1 MKEFWVV
8 PQERPVLGPDELH
21 CWIAHLPSQ
30 RTLIDRAKFVL
41 SADERERIGK
51 FRFEAHRERALLARG
66 ILRFLL
72 GAYSRTAPEQI
83 VFVYGPHGKPAIE
96 TPHPL
101 HFNTSHSGD
110 YAAFAFTRLGD
121 VGVDIEL
128 VRNDLTRREEIA
140 ARYFAPGEQVQLRN
154 VVEAQR
160 THAFFDLWTRKEAFI
175 KARGDGL
182 FSGLEQFEVSL
193 HEPRLLSVKGDSS
206 QAGGWQV
213 IALPEIAGYC
223 GAAVV
228 QAAPATPCFYNWT
241 FDFARLLLN
250 LEAKP

>member
-1 MKEFWVV
+1 MKESWVE
-8 PQERPVLGPDELH
+8 PKEWPLLGSDELH
-21 CWIAHLPSQ
+21 CWIAHLPFQ
-30 RTLIDRAKFVL
+30 RPLIDRAEFAL

-51 FRFEAHRERALLARG
+51 FRFEAHRERALLTRG

-72 GAYSRTAPEQI
+72 GAYLGIAPKQI
-83 VFVYGPHGKPAIE
+83 AFVYGPHGKPAVD
-96 TPHPL
+96 TPEPL

-128 VRNDLTRREEIA
+128 IRNDLTRREEIA
-140 ARYFAPGEQVQLRN
+140 AKYFAPGEREQLRN
-154 VVEAQR
+154 VIESQR

-182 FSGLEQFEVSL
+182 FSGLDQFEVSL
-193 HEPRLLSVKGDSS
+193 HEPRLLSVNGELSR
-206 QAGGWQV
+206 AGGWQI
-213 IALPEIAGYC
+213 IALPGIAGYC

-228 QAAPATPCFYNWT
+228 RASRATPCFHNWT
-241 FDFARLLLN
+241 CDFAGLLPN
-250 LEAKP
+250 WEATR

>member
-1 MKEFWVV
+1 MKEFWVE
-8 PQERPVLGPDELH
+8 PQERPVLGPGELH

-30 RTLIDRAKFVL
+30 RTLVDRANFVL

-51 FRFEAHRERALLARG
+51 FRFEAHRERALLTRG

-72 GAYSRTAPEQI
+72 GAYSRTAPEQL
-83 VFVYGPHGKPAIE
+83 VFVYGPHGKPAVD
-96 TPHPL
+96 TSNPL

-140 ARYFAPGEQVQLRN
+140 AKYFAPGEREQLRN
-154 VVEAQR
+154 VMESQR
-160 THAFFDLWTRKEAFI
+160 TQAFFELWTRKEAFV

-182 FSGLEQFEVSL
+182 FSGLDQFEVSL
-193 HEPRLLSVKGDSS
+193 HEARLLSVKGDSS
-206 QAGGWQV
+206 QVGGWQV

-223 GAAVV
+223 GAVV
-228 QAAPATPCFYNWT
+228 VNTSRATPCCYNWT
-241 FDFARLLLN
+241 RDFAGLLLN
-250 LEAKP
+250 WEAKP